1 MTGPVIEARGLTR
14 RFGAL
19 TAVDALDLTVEPQT
33 IYGFLGPNGCGKTT
47 TVRMLTGLL
56 TPSAGSVTVL
66 GHQLPRDAER
76 LKRRIGYMTQKF
88 SLYDDLTVAENLR
101 FVAEI
106 YGLSQRSARQRIGEL
121 LSTYALEPMR
131 NRRAGRM
138 SGGQRQRLALAA
150 ATIHTPTL
158 LFLDEPTSA
167 VDPENRRDFW
177 ERLFDLIDAGA
188 SILVSTHYMD
198 EAERCH
204 RLAIMESGH
213 KRADGSPAELMAAM
227 CAHVVEVEAPDLR
240 ALKQQLATLPEVI
253 SAAQLGSRLRVLV
266 QDRITDPVAW
276 LRTQPLQPAP
286 SRLDLARPSL
296 EDVFVTST
304 GKGAQQDASRER
316 SSSTRG
322 ESSANPKTGTD
333 TTLKEDATPPE
344 ATKAEGSAKPQRQQQ
359 L

>member
-1 MTGPVIEARGLTR
+1 MTEPVIEARGLTR
-14 RFGAL
+14 RFGDL
-19 TAVDALDLTVEPQT
+19 TAVDALDLTVDPRT

-56 TPSAGSVTVL
+56 TPSAGTVTVL
-66 GHQLPRDAER
+66 GYQLPRGAER
-76 LKRRIGYMTQKF
+76 LKRQIGYMTQKF
-88 SLYDDLTVAENLR
+88 SLYDDLTVAENLG
-101 FVAEI
+101 FVADI
-106 YGLSQRSARQRIGEL
+106 YGLEHRMARRRIAAL

-150 ATIHTPTL
+150 ATIHEPSL

-213 KRADGSPAELMAAM
+213 KRADGSPAELMAAIG
-227 CAHVVEVEAPDLR
+227 ARVVEVEAPDLR
-240 ALKQQLATLPEVI
+240 ALKQQLSALPEVI

-266 QDRITDPVAW
+266 QDRINDPAAW
-276 LRTQPLQPAP
+276 LQAQPLQPRPTALEP
-286 SRLDLARPSL
+286 ARPSL
-296 EDVFVTST
+296 EDVFVTCT
-304 GKGAQQDASRER
+304 GSNIGRHRA
-316 SSSTRG
+316 
-322 ESSANPKTGTD
+322 
-333 TTLKEDATPPE
+333 
-344 ATKAEGSAKPQRQQQ
+344 
-359 L
+359 